1 MESRAGRFLEA
12 SAWIV
17 GLVAV
22 AFFGGVYPLLSGSRT
37 YTAEEIGRI
46 FGAITGALLIGLFLR
61 WVVVRIRRGG
71 RVLSPWI
78 LLVAVIVLV
87 LTTIRR
93 PELGEPAASALPVG
107 SSALIEAP
115 YPSVD

>member
-46 FGAITGALLIGLFLR
+46 FGAMTGALLIGLF
-61 WVVVRIRRGG
+61 V
-71 RVLSPWI
+71 SP
-78 LLVAVIVLV
+78 
-87 LTTIRR
+87 
-93 PELGEPAASALPVG
+93 
-107 SSALIEAP
+107 SSASP
-115 YPSVD
+115 PCRRCRSVRQP